1 MRHQRSLNISFGG
14 PLTPVVKC
22 LLIACGAT
30 FILQQ
35 LAGEKMLYIFGL
47 VPLMVWRDFFLWQ
60 PVSYIFL
67 HGSLFHLLFNLLAL
81 YMFGCS
87 LERLWGSWFF
97 GQYFFVTGVGAG
109 LCTLCFSPFLGI
121 PTIGASG
128 AIFGVL
134 LAYALYYPDRIV
146 YFNFIFPIKIK
157 YLVLIYAVLTFWFSF
172 SESGGGVAHIA
183 HLGGMV
189 FGFVYLNVYTLK
201 HLVMKQIRQ
210 YKAARI
216 RKRYRVI
223 EGGKKAQRK

>member
-22 LLIACGAT
+22 LLITCGAT

-97 GQYFFVTGVGAG
+97 GKYFFVTGVGAG
-109 LCTLCFSPFLGI
+109 LCTLGFSPFLGI

-128 AIFGVL
+128 AIFGIL

-172 SESGGGVAHIA
+172 SESGGGVAHVA

-201 HLVMKQIRQ
+201 HLVMKQIRK

>member
-1 MRHQRSLNISFGG
+1 MRQRSLNISFGG
-14 PLTPVVKC
+14 PVTPVVKS
-22 LLIACGAT
+22 LLMACGAT

-35 LAGEKMLYIFGL
+35 LAGQKMLFIFGL

-60 PVSYIFL
+60 LVSYLFL

-97 GQYFFVTGVGAG
+97 AKYFFVTGVGAG
-109 LCTLCFSPFLGI
+109 VCTLCFAPILGT
-121 PTIGASG
+121 PTVGASG

-134 LAYALYYPDRIV
+134 LAYALYYPNQVV

-157 YLVLIYAVLTFWFSF
+157 YLVLMYGALTFWFSF
-172 SESGGGVAHIA
+172 SGSGGGVAHIA
-183 HLGGMV
+183 HLGGMAV
-189 FGFVYLNVYTLK
+189 GFAYLHFYTLK
-201 HLVMKQIRQ
+201 HLIMKQMRK

-223 EGGKKAQRK
+223 DGGKKVQRKQ